1 MEERIKKIQKDY
13 DKLKKQKEIFIK
25 KLIEQGYYEENGVIK
40 PIIPEEEKKEIY
52 VLELITY
59 EQSSYESYGAF
70 FLNKLYLNIPFPL
83 LIDNIVKEKD
93 VDKAKTLI
101 AKMLL
106 FEYVEYEE
114 YEDDECDEYEVFYEF
129 IKPYFS
135 LGNYWS
141 DRLGTDDNDIKEL
154 SFDEPNVLIS
164 AKIRACYDDLVTSL
178 KIFKTTDKSILD
190 KTETI
195 SFDKYISDNN
205 IFQAQRQFIQKEN
218 N

>member
-83 LIDNIVKEKD
+83 LLDNIVKEKD

-164 AKIRACYDDLVTSL
+164 AKIRACYDD
-178 KIFKTTDKSILD
+178 
-190 KTETI
+190 
-195 SFDKYISDNN
+195 
-205 IFQAQRQFIQKEN
+205 
-218 N
+218 